1 MAQKDPCSN
10 DEVATV
16 GGEGGD
22 EIEEGRKVET
32 KIVGTN
38 EAQQMTLHA
47 TTTRPSPVGL
57 TDWEPVRKIDSNYQ
71 KIIREKIPA
80 LFPKGRN
87 DPPNSVVSTHLRIT
101 GPS

>member
-32 KIVGTN
+32 EIVGTN
-38 EAQQMTLHA
+38 EAQQMALHA

-57 TDWEPVRKIDSNYQ
+57 TGNQSEKSTQTIKKSLGRRYQ
-71 KIIREKIPA
+71 LSSQKA
-80 LFPKGRN
+80 
-87 DPPNSVVSTHLRIT
+87 VMTHPTLL
-101 GPS
+101 